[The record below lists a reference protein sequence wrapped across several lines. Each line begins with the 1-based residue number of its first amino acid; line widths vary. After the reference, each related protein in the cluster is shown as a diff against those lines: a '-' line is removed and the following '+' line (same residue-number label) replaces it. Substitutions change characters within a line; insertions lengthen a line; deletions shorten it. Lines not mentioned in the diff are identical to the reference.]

1 MELRDKVIIEN
12 AFNKIQE
19 LIQQQDK
26 IITNII
32 AFCIVQFLL
41 LVPILIWLSISV
53 IKQPDVSAEIEN
65 YFENTT
71 ELAQVQN
78 FELYED

>member
-12 AFNKIQE
+12 TFNKIQE

-53 IKQPDVSAEIEN
+53 FKQPDISAEIEN

-71 ELAQVQN
+71 ELAQVQS
-78 FELYED
+78 FEIYED